1 MAVNDGVGVVP
12 GTDGNAS
19 NIELSN
25 SGDGS
30 EPAEERE
37 VQDEGRV
44 GSLEPGRSSDWED
57 TGVD

>member
-1 MAVNDGVGVVP
+1 MAVKEGAGVVP

-19 NIELSN
+19 NIALSN

-37 VQDEGRV
+37 VKEDRV
-44 GSLEPGRSSDWED
+44 ESLEPGGSSEYED

>member
-1 MAVNDGVGVVP
+1 MAENDGVGVVP

-19 NIELSN
+19 NIDLSN

-37 VQDEGRV
+37 MKDDRDE
-44 GSLEPGRSSDWED
+44 SLEPGRSSELGDN
-57 TGVD
+57 GVD